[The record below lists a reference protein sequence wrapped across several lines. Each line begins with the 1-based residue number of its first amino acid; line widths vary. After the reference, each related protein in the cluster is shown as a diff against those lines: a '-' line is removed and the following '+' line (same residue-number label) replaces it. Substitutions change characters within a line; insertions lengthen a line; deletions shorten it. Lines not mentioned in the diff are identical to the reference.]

1 MLLLAGY
8 MLLFPPLFVLGPL
21 AGLLLASRPGT
32 AREWAWIAATGLWL
46 TLSLTQPGG
55 LAMQSEHAWALIV
68 TAGFVVLMLF
78 GRVPLVTGSLGAVVL
93 ALGFVTLWMG
103 YLGTGWHDVQIAVA
117 HQGWE
122 ACRALL
128 ALGRSLAP
136 ERQADL
142 RSTVDTLGAMVAMGA
157 ELLPAVLVLKVLPGL
172 AIAWGWYHRLASR
185 PAGAPAE
192 RFADFRFND
201 QLVWLVVLCLVGFML
216 PVPDP
221 VRDITANVMVA
232 VGGLYVAR
240 GAAITWGSIAAFP
253 PFVLVIVGLGVLFIL
268 PVALGGWFAFGLADT
283 WVDFRRRFRPAD
295 QTRE

>member
-8 MLLFPPLFVLGPL
+8 LLLFPPLFVLGPL

-32 AREWAWIAATGLWL
+32 AREWAWIAVAGLWL
-46 TLSLTQPGG
+46 TLSLIQPGG
-55 LAMQSEHAWALIV
+55 LAMQAEYAWALIV

-78 GRVPLVTGSLGAVVL
+78 GRVSVVPGALGAVVL
-93 ALGFVTLWMG
+93 GLGLVTLWMG
-103 YLGTGWHDVQIAVA
+103 YLGTGWQDLQIAVA

-128 ALGRSLAP
+128 AWGQTLAP
-136 ERQADL
+136 ERQGDL
-142 RSTVDTLGAMVAMGA
+142 RITVDRLSGIVAMSA
-157 ELLPAVLVLKVLPGL
+157 DLLPALLVLKMLPGL

-185 PAGAPAE
+185 PRGAPAE
-192 RFADFRFND
+192 RFAEFRFND
-201 QLVWLVVLCLVGFML
+201 QLVWLVVLGVALFVL

-221 VRDITANVMVA
+221 VRDITANVIVA

-240 GAAITWGSIAAFP
+240 GAAITWGSIATFP
-253 PFVLVIVGLGVLFIL
+253 PFVLVIIGLGVLFIL

>member
-8 MLLFPPLFVLGPL
+8 LLFFPPLFVLGPL

-32 AREWAWIAATGLWL
+32 AREWAWIAAAGVWL
-46 TLSLTQPGG
+46 TLSLVEPGG
-55 LAMQSEHAWALIV
+55 LALQTEYAWALIV

-78 GRVPLVTGSLGAVVL
+78 GRVPVVTGALGAVVL
-93 ALGFVTLWMG
+93 ALGFVTLWMD
-103 YLGTGWHDVQIAVA
+103 YLGTGWHAVQMAVA

-122 ACRALL
+122 ACRAML
-128 ALGRSLAP
+128 AWGQGLAP

-142 RSTVDTLGAMVAMGA
+142 HNTIDTLGNMVAMGSQ
-157 ELLPAVLVLKVLPGL
+157 LLPAVLVLKVLPGL
-172 AIAWGWYHRLASR
+172 AIAWGWYRRLASR
-185 PAGAPAE
+185 PGGAPAE

-201 QLVWLVVLCLVGFML
+201 QLVWLVVLCVAMFLL

-240 GAAITWGSIAAFP
+240 GAAITWGTLSTFPTLVLIIVAF
-253 PFVLVIVGLGVLFIL
+253 GVLFIL